1 MAAKKKAR
9 RPAKKKAA
17 TPSSPKRANPL
28 TAAVA
33 TKREFSVDRG
43 AVYLVTLRGDGGR
56 EVELGHV
63 TADTQPAA
71 LAKARAY
78 LRKLL

>member
-9 RPAKKKAA
+9 KRAAKKKA
-17 TPSSPKRANPL
+17 PSSAPKRANPL
-28 TAAVA
+28 TATLG

-43 AVYLVTLRGDGGR
+43 AVYLITLRGDGGR

-63 TADTQPAA
+63 TADTQAA
-71 LAKARAY
+71 AGIKARAY